1 MTKWTGEEA
10 AHRTSSP
17 LRRLRRAADLDQVTL
32 AAAIQRSQSYL
43 SALERGEVQPTS
55 GDLALLSK
63 ALGADLSVYFPNAR
77 TANA

>member
-1 MTKWTGEEA
+1 MDDVT
-10 AHRTSSP
+10 P
-17 LRRLRRAADLDQVTL
+17 LRRLRKATGLNQVTL

-55 GDLALLSK
+55 GDLTLLSQ
-63 ALGADLSVYFPNAR
+63 ALGTDLSVYFPSPR